1 MPADQQLV
9 AIKKIV
15 SLLMASSKNLSLY
28 PANHPQTLNT
38 IEQLWQNIFA
48 FFRSRPQLVLS
59 FSGSE
64 IFFEHDLL
72 VDESLSGEAFTNIC
86 ASKKINRLI
95 FFPGVTQNELAE
107 FILLI
112 NQDFGV
118 DDIDF
123 TAQLKARSI
132 KHIDIKRLL
141 PGNALK
147 KSDGAQEASDSGHQ
161 RYELALA
168 TLSEVFDQA
177 RNEQPI
183 SIERIDSI
191 VEWLVKSIVNGDSTI
206 VALTALKDH
215 DEYTCHHSIN
225 VAVLAVNLGQQ
236 MGLDRDHLV
245 WLGNGALLH
254 DIGKINIPKEII
266 NKPGKL
272 TAKEWQIM
280 KGHPIESTQILS
292 GLPTLEKSAL
302 IVAFEHHIG
311 FDMSGYPVR
320 SEPRR
325 PHLFSRIVQITDTYD
340 GLTSKRS
347 YHASYLPTEALN
359 YMLCVTPKAF
369 DPTLLRLFVSSLGV
383 YPIGSVVRLS
393 TKQLAVVIN
402 ENKTDLLRPKV
413 KLIDKK
419 EGGRTIDLTEDVNL
433 EILEVLNPES
443 AEIDLRTELIG
454 AT

>member
-1 MPADQQLV
+1 MPADRQLAAV
-9 AIKKIV
+9 RKIV
-15 SLLMASSKNLSLY
+15 SLLMASSKNLTLY
-28 PANHPQTLNT
+28 PANHPQTLGT
-38 IEQLWQNIFA
+38 IERLWQDIFA
-48 FFRSRPQLVLS
+48 LFRSRPQLVLS
-59 FSGSE
+59 FSNNE

-72 VDESLSGEAFTNIC
+72 VDESLNGEAFTKIC
-86 ASKKINRLI
+86 SSKKINRLI

-112 NQDFGV
+112 NQDFGT

-132 KHIDIKRLL
+132 KHIDIKRLI

-147 KSDGAQEASDSGHQ
+147 KNDHAQETPGGGQ
-161 RYELALA
+161 RHYELALA

-177 RNEQPI
+177 RDQQPI
-183 SIERIDSI
+183 SMERIDSI
-191 VEWLVKSIVNGDSTI
+191 VEWLVKSIVSGDSTI

-225 VAVLAVNLGQQ
+225 VAVLAVNLGQR

-302 IVAFEHHIG
+302 IVAYEHHIG
-311 FDMSGYPVR
+311 FDMGGYPVR
-320 SEPRR
+320 SERRR

-347 YHASYLPTEALN
+347 YHAAYLPTEALN

-383 YPIGSVVRLS
+383 YPIGSVVRLN
-393 TKQLAVVIN
+393 TGQLAVVIN

-413 KLIDKK
+413 KIVDDNDS
-419 EGGRTIDLTEDVNL
+419 GRIIDLTEDVSL
-433 EILEVLNPES
+433 DITEVLNPES
-443 AEIDLRTELIG
+443 ANIDLKTELIG
-454 AT
+454 A